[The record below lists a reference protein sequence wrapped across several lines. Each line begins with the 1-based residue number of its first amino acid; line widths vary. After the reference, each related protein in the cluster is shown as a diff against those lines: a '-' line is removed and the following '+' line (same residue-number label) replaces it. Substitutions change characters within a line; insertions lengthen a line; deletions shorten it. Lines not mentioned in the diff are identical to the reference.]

1 MRPVSSDEMRR
12 LERETSERYGIPSRQ
27 LMENA
32 GRAVAELIAGETRP
46 CPLLVFAGKG
56 NNGGDGF
63 VAVRYLAQR
72 GFKPAVIAL
81 EPPERMTPESRF
93 NYDLLKSLPVEIC
106 LVREDA
112 PVVVAE
118 KFFKETPV
126 IDAILGTGIRGQVS
140 GYYQDIIRAMNRSGC
155 PVYSVD
161 IPSGLNSDTGEIS
174 GSAVKASKT
183 LALGLP
189 KKGFYLANGP
199 DCVGDVRVLDI
210 GIPPRLLEPYLH

>member
-1 MRPVSSDEMRR
+1 MKEFM
-12 LERETSERYGIPSRQ
+12 
-27 LMENA
+27 
-32 GRAVAELIAGETRP
+32 
-46 CPLLVFAGKG
+46 K
-56 NNGGDGF
+56 
-63 VAVRYLAQR
+63 
-72 GFKPAVIAL
+72 KK
-81 EPPERMTPESRF
+81 
-93 NYDLLKSLPVEIC
+93 DLLKKPVEH
-106 LVREDA
+106 
-112 PVVVAE
+112 
-118 KFFKETPV
+118 
-126 IDAILGTGIRGQVS
+126 IDIKKINAA
-140 GYYQDIIRAMNRSGC
+140 DIIRAMNRSGC